1 MAMLEITTCPDCGS
15 GKIKKVRRNWAGS
28 FKGRR
33 YTVPRL
39 QYYECPDCGEKVYD
53 RDAMRE
59 IEAHSPAFEQI
70 HPKRK
75 SA

>member
-1 MAMLEITTCPDCGS
+1 MLKITTCPSCGS
-15 GKIKKVRRNWAGS
+15 GKVKKIRRNWTGS
-28 FKGRR
+28 FKAKR
-33 YTVPRL
+33 YTVPNL

-59 IEAHSPAFEQI
+59 IEAHSPAFERT
-70 HPKRK
+70 HPRRK

>member
-1 MAMLEITTCPDCGS
+1 MLKITRCPSCGS
-15 GKIKKVRRNWAGS
+15 GKIKTVRRNWIGS
-28 FKGRR
+28 FKGKR
-33 YTVPRL
+33 YTVPCLR
-39 QYYECPDCGEKVYD
+39 YYECPDCGEKVYD

-59 IEAHSPAFEQI
+59 IEGHSPAFEQT